1 VGDGAMNQMLSERR
15 AHAIVDYLVMRGI
28 ARNRLIARGNG
39 MRNPVMSNR
48 TAEGRW
54 RNRRTDVL
62 FIPQPS

>member
-1 VGDGAMNQMLSERR
+1 
-15 AHAIVDYLVMRGI
+15 VMRGI

-39 MRNPVMSNR
+39 MRNPVMTNR

-62 FIPQPS
+62 FIPTPT